1 MLKHSEDMLVEYFT
15 ACTRDVTPPDLHPET
30 RVLYL
35 PFLRDNGMLRHFAAI
50 ISEEERQ
57 RSRRFSHAEDASRF
71 IQRRAFRRFCGAVAV
86 GRERDPA
93 AIYFNQETTGRPY
106 LAEALEHEF
115 SFSSCQS
122 GALGA
127 WSSAHSIGVDIE
139 DRTRKVNALDLAT
152 GYFTG
157 PEAEAV
163 RTSRGRDR
171 SNTFLQLWCA
181 KEAALKLIGQGLPS
195 GLDTFAFDL
204 KPSLKVTRSP
214 RAHGRPELYGVF
226 PLKGT
231 GACGI
236 LITRQQK

>member
-1 MLKHSEDMLVEYFT
+1 MLVKYFT
-15 ACTRDVTPPDLHPET
+15 ACTRDVTPPDLHPKT

-35 PFLRDNGMLRHFAAI
+35 PFSRDTGMLRHFAAI

-57 RSRRFSHAEDASRF
+57 RSRRFSRAEDASRF
-71 IQRRAFRRFCGAVAV
+71 VQRRAFHRFCGAVAV
-86 GRERDPA
+86 GKGRDPSA
-93 AIYFNQETTGRPY
+93 VYFNQETSGRPY

-139 DRTRKVNALDLAT
+139 DRTRKVNALDLAI
-152 GYFTG
+152 GYFTET
-157 PEAEAV
+157 EAEAI
-163 RTSRGRDR
+163 RTSRGRNRTD
-171 SNTFLQLWCA
+171 TFLQLWCA
-181 KEAALKLIGQGLPS
+181 KEAALKSIGQGLPG
-195 GLDTFAFDL
+195 GLDIFAFDL
-204 KPSLKVTRSP
+204 KPSLEVTRSP
-214 RAHGRPELYGVF
+214 RAHGGPELYSVF
-226 PLKGT
+226 RLEGT